1 MWAVHRQSRLVRYTL
16 PLHEITKCSKLV
28 LKVTDVDQKLLQVH
42 AHKIAVQRYLVCE
55 LRAKDV
61 FVCLMQNEEQQY
73 VLRKLPAQP
82 GLWMLRPVGAQQ
94 LVMVTEQAALVE
106 VFQDKPVQLVDPNQ
120 GKTQRKVLGMQSEN
134 TIVC

>member
-1 MWAVHRQSRLVRYTL
+1 M
-16 PLHEITKCSKLV
+16 
-28 LKVTDVDQKLLQVH
+28 
-42 AHKIAVQRYLVCE
+42 E

-94 LVMVTEQAALVE
+94 LVMVTEQGALVE
-106 VFQDKPVQLVDPNQ
+106 VFQDKTVQLVDPNQ
-120 GKTQRKVLGMQSEN
+120 GKAQRKVLGMQSEN